1 MKERGQGKED
11 NVLVSVPRW
20 SAVVQRE
27 REAEKERIQQKQ
39 WITIQNVPDREC
51 VGNKVMEQKMGK
63 MKSINQSI
71 ETRKRE

>member
-11 NVLVSVPRW
+11 NGFVSVPRW
-20 SAVVQRE
+20 SAVVRRE
-27 REAEKERIQQKQ
+27 REAEKERIQQEQ
-39 WITIQNVPDREC
+39 WITIKHVPDREFA
-51 VGNKVMEQKMGK
+51 GNKVMEQKRGM

>member
-11 NVLVSVPRW
+11 NGFVSVPRW
-20 SAVVQRE
+20 SAVVRRE
-27 REAEKERIQQKQ
+27 RERKRDYNRNNG
-39 WITIQNVPDREC
+39 WITIKHVPDREFA
-51 VGNKVMEQKMGK
+51 GNKVMEQKRGM